1 MTLPAGA
8 TAQTALG
15 PDNIHNSRARHLLSL
30 AAVIIGGST
39 PLERNQEYHL
49 VGRKLM
55 GADSANAAASGRTNF
70 RGNLRWGGRNH
81 FSWNPGMQ

>member
-1 MTLPAGA
+1 MAGGSD
-8 TAQTALG
+8 T
-15 PDNIHNSRARHLLSL
+15 IKNSWVRDLLSL
-30 AAVIIGGST
+30 AAVDTGISA

-49 VGRKLM
+49 LGRKLM
-55 GADSANAAASGRTNF
+55 GTDSTNTAASGRTNF